1 MMIKKI
7 TKIWEFLTK
16 EIWGLR
22 LSDLSPKKAR
32 KIKALRILMLS
43 IRGFYE
49 DNIQQRAAALT
60 LYTMLSIVP
69 ILAIGFGIA
78 KGFGYDKV
86 LQVELMSYLENKEN
100 INENS
105 ASNPESVDYSKA
117 YKQIAEQL
125 VTFANSMLEKTKGGL
140 MAVIA
145 LGLLFWTVMKV
156 LGNIE
161 SSFNDI
167 WQIKRPRPFVRK
179 LTDYLSMML
188 ITPVLLTSITIAI
201 VSLKTL
207 QVHSLISPFLFVL
220 IKLSPIILII
230 LLFTLVFIIMP
241 NTKVKFISALV
252 GGTLSGLI
260 FFIVQQVY
268 VYFQIGVSANNAIY
282 GGFAALPL
290 FIIWMQLSWLILL
303 FGAKV
308 AFATQHIEM
317 YELEN
322 ETIYLNDYSRRIVA
336 NQIAYRI
343 IQNFE
348 KGLKPLTPADLSTE
362 LKIPI
367 RMIKTI
373 LYDLVKC
380 NILSEVLTDNPKITA
395 FQPAQYIDNI
405 SVKFIFEKLDKLGE
419 NYIPQE
425 KAELTKKIVAIH
437 ENFYQQMDKCSDNV
451 LVKNIKKDTEKSEA

>member
-1 MMIKKI
+1 MIKEI
-7 TKIWEFLTK
+7 NRIWIFLTK
-16 EIWGLR
+16 DIWGLR
-22 LSDLSPKKAR
+22 LSDLSPRKAL
-32 KIKALRILMLS
+32 KIKALRILILS

-49 DNIQQRAAALT
+49 DKIQQRAAALT
-60 LYTMLSIVP
+60 LYTILSIVP

-78 KGFGYDKV
+78 KGFGYDQV
-86 LQVELMSYLENKEN
+86 LKNQLLSNLES
-100 INENS
+100 NEVKQ
-105 ASNPESVDYSKA
+105 ESEATTQQDVDYAKA

-125 VTFANSMLEKTKGGL
+125 LSFANSMLAKTKGGL

-167 WQIKRPRPFVRK
+167 WQIKRPRPFIRK

-188 ITPVLLTSITIAI
+188 ISPVLLISITIAL

-207 QVHSLISPFLFVL
+207 QVNSLISPFLFILV
-220 IKLSPIILII
+220 KLSPIVLII

-241 NTKVKFISALV
+241 NTKVKLIPALI
-252 GGTLSGLI
+252 GGALSG
-260 FFIVQQVY
+260 IVFYITQQVY

-282 GGFAALPL
+282 GGFAAIPL
-290 FIIWMQLSWLILL
+290 FLIWLQLSWLILL

-308 AFATQHIEM
+308 AFAAQHIEL

-336 NQIAYRI
+336 NQIAFRI

-348 KGLKPLTPADLSTE
+348 KGLPPLTPADLSTE

-367 RMIKTI
+367 RMIKSI
-373 LYDLVKC
+373 LHDLVRC
-380 NILSEVLTDNPKITA
+380 NILSEVVTSNPKITA

-425 KAELTKKIVAIH
+425 KAELTKKLVAIH
-437 ENFYQQMDKCSDNV
+437 EGFYEQIEKSSNNL
-451 LVKNIKKDTEKSEA
+451 LVKNLKRDAEKIEE

>member
-1 MMIKKI
+1 MIKEI
-7 TKIWEFLTK
+7 NRIWIFLTK
-16 EIWGLR
+16 DIWGLR
-22 LSDLSPKKAR
+22 MNDLSPRKAL

-49 DNIQQRAAALT
+49 DKIQQRAAALT
-60 LYTMLSIVP
+60 LYTILSIVP

-78 KGFGYDKV
+78 KGFGYDQV
-86 LQVELMSYLENKEN
+86 LKTQLLSNLES
-100 INENS
+100 NEVKQ
-105 ASNPESVDYSKA
+105 ESEATTQQDVDYAKA

-125 VTFANSMLEKTKGGL
+125 LSFADSMLAKTKGGL

-167 WQIKRPRPFVRK
+167 WQIKRPRPFIRK

-188 ITPVLLTSITIAI
+188 ISPVLLISITIAL

-220 IKLSPIILII
+220 VKLSPIVLIV

-241 NTKVKFISALV
+241 NTKVKLIPALI
-252 GGTLSGLI
+252 GGALAG
-260 FFIVQQVY
+260 IVFYITQQVY

-282 GGFAALPL
+282 GGFAAVPL
-290 FIIWMQLSWLILL
+290 FLIWLQLSWLILL

-308 AFATQHIEM
+308 AFAAQHIEL

-336 NQIAYRI
+336 NQIAFRI

-348 KGLKPLTPADLSTE
+348 KGLKPLTPGDLSTE

-373 LYDLVKC
+373 LHDLVRC

-437 ENFYQQMDKCSDNV
+437 ENFYEQIERCTDNL
-451 LVKNIKKDTEKSEA
+451 LVKNLKRDNEKTIE

>member
-1 MMIKKI
+1 MIKEI
-7 TKIWEFLTK
+7 NKIWIFLTK
-16 EIWGLR
+16 DIWGLR
-22 LSDLSPKKAR
+22 MSDLSPRKAL

-60 LYTMLSIVP
+60 LYTLLSIVP

-78 KGFGYDKV
+78 KGFGYDQV
-86 LQVELMSYLENKEN
+86 LKGQLMSYLESNEN
-100 INENS
+100 IKETTATNQQD
-105 ASNPESVDYSKA
+105 VDYAKA

-125 VTFANSMLEKTKGGL
+125 MTFADSMLAKTKGGL

-188 ITPVLLTSITIAI
+188 ISPVLLISITIAI

-207 QVHSLISPFLFVL
+207 KVHSLISPFLFILV
-220 IKLSPIILII
+220 KLSPILLIV

-241 NTKVKFISALV
+241 NTKVKFMPALI
-252 GGTLSGLI
+252 GGALSGII
-260 FFIVQQVY
+260 FFIIQQVY

-308 AFATQHIEM
+308 AFATQHIEL

-336 NQIAYRI
+336 NQIAYRV

-348 KGLKPLTPADLSTE
+348 KGQKPLTPSDLSTE

-367 RMIKTI
+367 RMIKSI
-373 LYDLVKC
+373 LYDLVRC

-437 ENFYQQMDKCSDNV
+437 ESFYEQIEKSSDNL
-451 LVKNIKKDTEKSEA
+451 LVKNIKRDNEKSPD

>member
-1 MMIKKI
+1 MIKEI
-7 TKIWEFLTK
+7 NRIWIFLTK
-16 EIWGLR
+16 DIWGLR
-22 LSDLSPKKAR
+22 LSDLSPRKAL
-32 KIKALRILMLS
+32 KIKALRILVLS

-49 DNIQQRAAALT
+49 DKIQQRAAALT
-60 LYTMLSIVP
+60 LYTILSIVP

-78 KGFGYDKV
+78 KGFGYDQV
-86 LQVELMSYLENKEN
+86 LKTQLLSNLES
-100 INENS
+100 NEVKQ
-105 ASNPESVDYSKA
+105 ESEATSQQEVDYAKA

-125 VTFANSMLEKTKGGL
+125 LSFADSMLAKTKGGL

-167 WQIKRPRPFVRK
+167 WQIKRPRPFIRK

-188 ITPVLLTSITIAI
+188 ISPVLLISITIAL

-207 QVHSLISPFLFVL
+207 QVHSLISPFLFILV
-220 IKLSPIILII
+220 KLSPIVLII

-241 NTKVKFISALV
+241 NTKVKFIPALI
-252 GGTLSGLI
+252 GGALAG
-260 FFIVQQVY
+260 IVFYITQQVY

-282 GGFAALPL
+282 GGFAAVPL
-290 FIIWMQLSWLILL
+290 FLIWLQLSWLILL

-308 AFATQHIEM
+308 AFAAQHIEL

-336 NQIAYRI
+336 NQITFRV

-348 KGLKPLTPADLSTE
+348 KGLKPLTPDDLSTE

-373 LYDLVKC
+373 LHDLVKC
-380 NILSEVLTDNPKITA
+380 NILSEVVTANPKITA

-425 KAELTKKIVAIH
+425 KAELTKKLVAIH
-437 ENFYQQMDKCSDNV
+437 ESFYNQIEKNSDNV
-451 LVKNIKKDTEKSEA
+451 LVKNLKRDTENAD

>member
-1 MMIKKI
+1 M
-7 TKIWEFLTK
+7 
-16 EIWGLR
+16 
-22 LSDLSPKKAR
+22 SDLSPKKAL

-49 DNIQQRAAALT
+49 DKIQQRAAALT
-60 LYTMLSIVP
+60 LYTILSIVP

-78 KGFGYDKV
+78 KGFGYDQILKTQ
-86 LQVELMSYLENKEN
+86 LLSNLES
-100 INENS
+100 NEVKQES
-105 ASNPESVDYSKA
+105 EASSQQDVDYAKA

-125 VTFANSMLEKTKGGL
+125 LSFADSMLAKTKGGL

-167 WQIKRPRPFVRK
+167 WQIKRPRPFIRK

-188 ITPVLLTSITIAI
+188 ISPVLLISITIAL

-220 IKLSPIILII
+220 VKLSPIVLIV

-241 NTKVKFISALV
+241 NTKVKFIPALI
-252 GGTLSGLI
+252 GGALAG
-260 FFIVQQVY
+260 IVFYVTQQVY
-268 VYFQIGVSANNAIY
+268 IFFQIGVSANNAIY
-282 GGFAALPL
+282 GGFAAVPL
-290 FIIWMQLSWLILL
+290 FLIWLQLSWLILL

-308 AFATQHIEM
+308 AFAAQHIEL

-336 NQIAYRI
+336 NQITFRI

-348 KGLKPLTPADLSTE
+348 KGLKPLTPGDLSTE

-373 LYDLVKC
+373 LNDLVKC

-405 SVKFIFEKLDKLGE
+405 SIKFIFEKLDKLGE

-437 ENFYQQMDKCSDNV
+437 EKFYEHMDKSSDNL
-451 LVKNIKKDTEKSEA
+451 LVKNLKRDNEKSNE

>member
-1 MMIKKI
+1 MIKEI
-7 TKIWEFLTK
+7 NKIWIFLTK
-16 EIWGLR
+16 DIWGLR
-22 LSDLSPKKAR
+22 MSDLSPRKAL

-60 LYTMLSIVP
+60 LYTLLSIVP

-78 KGFGYDKV
+78 KGFGYDQV
-86 LQVELMSYLENKEN
+86 LKVELMSYLENKET
-100 INENS
+100 IEENS
-105 ASNPESVDYSKA
+105 ATNQEEVDYSKA

-125 VTFANSMLEKTKGGL
+125 VSFADSMLAKTKGGL

-167 WQIKRPRPFVRK
+167 WQIKRPRPFIRK

-188 ITPVLLTSITIAI
+188 IAPVLLISITIAI
-201 VSLKTL
+201 VSLKTM
-207 QVHSLISPFLFVL
+207 QVHSLISPFLFILV
-220 IKLSPIILII
+220 KLSPILLIV

-241 NTKVKFISALV
+241 NTKVKLVPALI
-252 GGTLSGLI
+252 GGTLAG
-260 FFIVQQVY
+260 IVFYITQQVY
-268 VYFQIGVSANNAIY
+268 VVFQIGVSANNAIY

-290 FIIWMQLSWLILL
+290 FIIWLQLSWLILL

-308 AFATQHIEM
+308 SFASQHIEM

-322 ETIYLNDYSRRIVA
+322 ETIFLNDYSRRIVA
-336 NQIAYRI
+336 TQITYRI

-348 KGLKPLTPADLSTE
+348 RGEKPLTANDLSTD

-373 LYDLVKC
+373 LHELVRC

-437 ENFYQQMDKCSDNV
+437 ESFYQHMEKSTDNV
-451 LVKNIKKDTEKSEA
+451 LVKNIKRDTDKD

>member
-1 MMIKKI
+1 MIKEI
-7 TKIWEFLTK
+7 NRIWIFLTK
-16 EIWGLR
+16 DIWGLR
-22 LSDLSPKKAR
+22 MSDLSPRKAL

-49 DNIQQRAAALT
+49 NKIQQRAAALT
-60 LYTMLSIVP
+60 LYTILSIVP

-78 KGFGYDKV
+78 KGFGYDQV
-86 LQVELMSYLENKEN
+86 LKTQLLSNLES
-100 INENS
+100 NEVKQ
-105 ASNPESVDYSKA
+105 ESEATSQQEVDYAKA

-125 VTFANSMLEKTKGGL
+125 LSFADSMLAKTKGGL

-167 WQIKRPRPFVRK
+167 WQIKRPRPFIRK

-188 ITPVLLTSITIAI
+188 ISPVLLISITIAL

-207 QVHSLISPFLFVL
+207 QVHSLISPFLFILV
-220 IKLSPIILII
+220 KLSPIVLIV

-241 NTKVKFISALV
+241 NTKVKFIPALI
-252 GGTLSGLI
+252 GGALAG
-260 FFIVQQVY
+260 IVFYITQQVY

-282 GGFAALPL
+282 GGFAAVPL
-290 FIIWMQLSWLILL
+290 FLIWLQLSWLILL

-308 AFATQHIEM
+308 AFAAQHIEL

-336 NQIAYRI
+336 NQIAFRI

-367 RMIKTI
+367 RMIKSI
-373 LYDLVKC
+373 LHDLVKC

-405 SVKFIFEKLDKLGE
+405 SIKFIFEKLDKLGE

-437 ENFYQQMDKCSDNV
+437 ESFYEQIEKSSDNI
-451 LVKNIKKDTEKSEA
+451 LVKNIKRDTEKANE